1 MKHLIKI
8 AMLVGIVTIS
18 QNVYSGSIT
27 DTFATGDT
35 LTATHLNNAKAAVN
49 DNDTRISAIEARFGN
64 QQNQEVNVDC
74 NADADALKNLTI
86 QDKTTYLLTGI
97 CNGPITIFRKR
108 NVVLKGASSDK
119 TVDGVQLP
127 TGIVSNP
134 FAAIGMY
141 ESIAGLR
148 DLTADA
154 SNYVAGTGNPW
165 GSGVSTVA
173 VAQNSSARIYNTDIK
188 GGDWALDVFRNGY
201 ARTHETVTITGFNEF
216 GISAYYNSHVEVL
229 NDITVTGRVGTTD
242 TFPSAISAGFSAAI
256 DIRGGG
262 TLTSPTGG
270 ASQWV
275 PPDYTAPIVIGVY
288 NAGVVRVRS
297 AITLVGGV
305 EFGSG
310 SLLRM
315 DAGTLTGDISCYEGS
330 HCRLQNVTHSGG
342 YVWAA
347 RTASLRIGGTST
359 INTTGTG
366 FTSLLGA
373 NIGIRDSANITATS
387 IEVRKNATFYTGG
400 SPNLNS
406 SPINCDDRNNQINQ
420 GGTPSLI
427 VFGSCP

>member
-134 FAAIGMY
+134 FAAIGIY
-141 ESIAGLR
+141 ESIAELR

-275 PPDYTAPIVIGVY
+275 PPDS
-288 NAGVVRVRS
+288 NR
-297 AITLVGGV
+297 
-305 EFGSG
+305 
-310 SLLRM
+310 
-315 DAGTLTGDISCYEGS
+315 
-330 HCRLQNVTHSGG
+330 RL
-342 YVWAA
+342 
-347 RTASLRIGGTST
+347 
-359 INTTGTG
+359 
-366 FTSLLGA
+366 
-373 NIGIRDSANITATS
+373 
-387 IEVRKNATFYTGG
+387 
-400 SPNLNS
+400 
-406 SPINCDDRNNQINQ
+406 
-420 GGTPSLI
+420 
-427 VFGSCP
+427 